1 MSIESPPTAS
11 ANPLKHAHLWEIAA
25 FRDLMGFGLA
35 AFFLWIGYH
44 LRGIVVPVL
53 IGLGLA
59 YLISPALEFAEHK
72 WKFPRWL
79 AVAMMVILIGALVTG
94 LGLWIGPIL
103 TDQIRH
109 LSEKG
114 PTYLA
119 VMADRY
125 AIQVDEFTQSMN
137 EFSENA
143 QKHPLSTIQKLV
155 SGTGQV
161 FTVTNAIIGTFG
173 AFLFSLSLVMIYFVF
188 FAWYFPSIQ
197 RSLWQMV
204 ESMDKPELSDM
215 LCQMDQAVGDFFRGR
230 MLIALIMSVMF
241 GIGWLLVDVPY
252 WGLLGFGAG
261 LLSLI
266 PYAATLIWP
275 IAILLK
281 YLDMSTGSQIMNDF
295 WMQLLFWPSAVYLL
309 IQFIEGW
316 ILTPWIQSQATD
328 LNAAT
333 ILLVV
338 LVGGAI
344 GGVLGMILAIPFT
357 ACLHIMA
364 KELLLP
370 RLRALGT
377 GRSFAGT
384 SHSNSALLKKQGC
397 QTK

>member
-1 MSIESPPTAS
+1 MSFKSPPSS
-11 ANPLKHAHLWEIAA
+11 AKPRKHAHLWEIAA
-25 FRDLMGFGLA
+25 FRDLIELGLA
-35 AFFLWIGYH
+35 AFFLWIGYQ

-53 IGLGLA
+53 IGLVLA
-59 YLISPALEFAEHK
+59 YLISPALDFAEHK

-79 AVAMMVILIGALVTG
+79 AVAMMVILIGALMTG

-114 PTYLA
+114 PTYLD

-125 AIQVDEFTQSMN
+125 DIQVDEFTQSMN

-143 QKHPLSTIQKLV
+143 RKHPFSTIQKLI

-161 FTVTNAIIGTFG
+161 FTVTSAIMGTFA
-173 AFLFSLSLVMIYFVF
+173 AFLFSLFLVAIYFVF

-204 ESMDKPELSDM
+204 ESLEQPELLDM
-215 LCQMDQAVGDFFRGR
+215 LGQMDRAVGDFFRGR
-230 MLIALIMSVMF
+230 MLIALIISVTL
-241 GIGWLLVDVPY
+241 GIGWWLVDVPY
-252 WGLLGFGAG
+252 WGLLGFAAG
-261 LLSLI
+261 VLSFI
-266 PYAATLIWP
+266 PFAATLIWP

-281 YLDMSTGSQIMNDF
+281 YLDMATGSPVSDDF
-295 WMQLLFWPSAVYLL
+295 WMGLLFWPSAVFLL
-309 IQFIEGW
+309 IQFIETW
-316 ILTPWIQSQATD
+316 ILTPWIQSQSTD

-344 GGVLGMILAIPFT
+344 GGVWGLVLAIPFT
-357 ACLHIMA
+357 ACLQIMA

-370 RLRALGT
+370 RLRTWRTRKSLAM
-377 GRSFAGT
+377 T
-384 SHSNSALLKKQGC
+384 SPSTSALLKP
-397 QTK
+397 

>member
-1 MSIESPPTAS
+1 MSIESPPATS
-11 ANPLKHAHLWEIAA
+11 ATPLKHAHLWEIAA
-25 FRDLMGFGLA
+25 FRDLMGLGLA
-35 AFFLWIGYH
+35 AFFLWIGYQ

-59 YLISPALEFAEHK
+59 YLINPALEFAEHK

-109 LSEKG
+109 LGEKG
-114 PTYLA
+114 PAYLA

-125 AIQVDEFTQSMN
+125 DIQVDEFTQSMN
-137 EFSENA
+137 EFAENA
-143 QKHPLSTIQKLV
+143 RKHPFSTIQKFV

-161 FTVTNAIIGTFG
+161 FSVTSTIMGTFG
-173 AFLFSLSLVMIYFVF
+173 AFLFSLSLVAIYFVF

-204 ESMDKPELSDM
+204 ESMEKPELSDM
-215 LCQMDQAVGDFFRGR
+215 LGQMDQAVGDFFRGR
-230 MLIALIMSVMF
+230 MLIALMMSVML
-241 GIGWLLVDVPY
+241 GIGWWWVGVPY

-261 LLSLI
+261 VLSLI
-266 PYAATLIWP
+266 PYAASLIWP

-281 YLDMSTGSQIMNDF
+281 YLDMSTGSPVSDDF
-295 WMQLLFWPSAVYLL
+295 WMQLLFWPSAVYLF

-316 ILTPWIQSQATD
+316 ILTPWIQSQSTD

-344 GGVLGMILAIPFT
+344 GGVWGLILAIPFT
-357 ACLHIMA
+357 ACLQIMT

-370 RLRALGT
+370 RLRAWRTRKSL
-377 GRSFAGT
+377 AMT
-384 SHSNSALLKKQGC
+384 SHSTSALLKS
-397 QTK
+397 